1 MVFSRM
7 NKKLSTLK
15 QLGFTMFVGLVFFLQ
30 INAQTKETL
39 VKKLSNGVEI
49 YQRKNET
56 TAIYDYQNVSE
67 SINSGSVKTEKTEFA
82 VQKLEVLFRNPTSKQ
97 EEIIWSQ
104 ILKFPKNERAFNY
117 FIVKDVFGKNGKYY
131 VLYFRELELR
141 IETTVKGSGKW
152 SAENDTFLESTS
164 ESVNPITEAKFIGK
178 KPKIFAK
185 RSYDGL
191 QGKIYEWKLKEG
203 KWILIKEKGFKIAPP
218 WFKKKTNR
226 K

>member
-1 MVFSRM
+1 MY
-7 NKKLSTLK
+7 KKLSTLS
-15 QLGFTMFVGLVFFLQ
+15 QLPFAIFVVLVFCPQ

-39 VKKLSNGVEI
+39 VKKFSNGVEI

-56 TAIYDYQNVSE
+56 TAIYDYPNISEIVS
-67 SINSGSVKTEKTEFA
+67 SSGGKMEKREFA
-82 VQKLEVLFRNPTSKQ
+82 VQKLEVLLRDPASKQ

-104 ILKFPKNERAFNY
+104 TLNFPKNERAFNY
-117 FIVKDVFGKNGKYY
+117 FVVWDVFGKNGKYY

-141 IETTVKGSGKW
+141 VETTVKDSGKW

-164 ESVNPITEAKFIGK
+164 ESHNPILESKFIGK
-178 KPKIFAK
+178 NPKVFAK
-185 RSYDGL
+185 RYFGGMQEL
-191 QGKIYEWKLKEG
+191 IYEWKLKKG
-203 KWILIKEKGFKIAPP
+203 KWILIKGKEVKIVPP